1 MTFLLPF
8 SAVRC
13 ACLMQ
18 LVAALMKEFGMKILF
33 SALILVLSLGAQAQ
47 SFKLYA
53 AAGVKLPMQALAQRF
68 EADTGRSVELDF
80 DTAGAAQEKFQKD
93 PQAIFLITTEERL
106 MAAQAAGQ
114 ISGGRMWLLADTVA
128 GIASSKS
135 PKPQINS
142 VEDLRRALRDAKSI
156 AFSDP
161 ARGATVGK
169 HFATMIRTLG
179 IESEVL
185 GKATLARDGVET
197 MRLVQSG
204 AVELGITQLSE
215 VVQADASTLVG
226 PFPGEFDLF
235 TRYAIWVR
243 GTDPV
248 GESFVA
254 LLRSEVGSKS
264 FKANGLRP
272 AP

>member
-1 MTFLLPF
+1 L
-8 SAVRC
+8 
-13 ACLMQ
+13 
-18 LVAALMKEFGMKILF
+18 
-33 SALILVLSLGAQAQ
+33 
-47 SFKLYA
+47 
-53 AAGVKLPMQALAQRF
+53 QALSQRF
-68 EADTGRSVELDF
+68 EADGGRRVELDF
-80 DTAGAAQEKFQKD
+80 DTAGAAQDKFQKD
-93 PQAIFLITTEERL
+93 PQGIFLITTEERL
-106 MAAQAAGQ
+106 TAAQAAGQ

-128 GIASSKS
+128 GIASSNPTK
-135 PKPQINS
+135 PKMDS
-142 VEDLRRALRDAKSI
+142 VDDLRRALLAAKSI

-169 HFATMIRTLG
+169 HFAAMIRKLG

-197 MRLVQSG
+197 MKLVQSG

-243 GTDPV
+243 GNDPV
-248 GESFVA
+248 AQSFVS
-254 LLRSEVGSKS
+254 LLRSEAGDKS
-264 FKANGLRP
+264 FQANGLRP
-272 AP
+272 VP

>member
-1 MTFLLPF
+1 
-8 SAVRC
+8 
-13 ACLMQ
+13 MQ
-18 LVAALMKEFGMKILF
+18 LVVGLIKELDMKIFF
-33 SALILVLSLGAQAQ
+33 SVLILVLSLGAQAQ
-47 SFKLYA
+47 QFKLYA

-93 PQAIFLITTEERL
+93 PQAIFLITTQER
-106 MAAQAAGQ
+106 MVSAQALGQ
-114 ISGGRMWLLADTVA
+114 LSGGHMWLLADTVA
-128 GIASSKS
+128 GIASSS
-135 PKPQINS
+135 PTKPKMDS
-142 VEDLRRALRDAKSI
+142 VDDLRRALLSAKTI

-169 HFATMIRTLG
+169 HFAAMIRKLG

-197 MRLVQSG
+197 MKLVQSG

-243 GTDPV
+243 STDPLAQN
-248 GESFVA
+248 FVA
-254 LLRSEVGSKS
+254 LLRSEAGGKS

-272 AP
+272 VP

>member
-1 MTFLLPF
+1 MKTLL
-8 SAVRC
+8 SIW
-13 ACLMQ
+13 L
-18 LVAALMKEFGMKILF
+18 LALGM
-33 SALILVLSLGAQAQ
+33 GAQAQ
-47 SFKLYA
+47 TLKLYA
-53 AAGVKLPMQALAQRF
+53 AAGVKLPLQAMAKQY
-68 EADTGRSVELDF
+68 EADGGRRVELDF

-93 PQAIFLITTEERL
+93 PQAAFLITTEERL
-106 MAAQAAGQ
+106 VAAQATGQ
-114 ISGGRMWLLADTVA
+114 ISDGRMWLLADTVA
-128 GIASSKS
+128 GIASSS
-135 PKPQINS
+135 PTKPKVDS
-142 VEDLRRALRDAKSI
+142 VEDLRRALLDAKSI

-169 HFATMIRTLG
+169 HFAAMIRKLG

-197 MRLVQSG
+197 MKLVQSG

-243 GTDPV
+243 GNDPLAQ
-248 GESFVA
+248 SFVS
-254 LLRSEVGSKS
+254 LLRSEVGGKS

-272 AP
+272 VP

>member
-1 MTFLLPF
+1 
-8 SAVRC
+8 
-13 ACLMQ
+13 
-18 LVAALMKEFGMKILF
+18 MKILF
-33 SALILVLSLGAQAQ
+33 SLLILALGLCAQAQ
-47 SFKLYA
+47 PLKLYA
-53 AAGVKLPMQALAQRF
+53 AAGVKFPMQALAQRF
-68 EADTGRSVELDF
+68 EADTAHRVELDF

-93 PQAIFLITTEERL
+93 PQAVFLITTEERML
-106 MAAQAAGQ
+106 AAQASGQ
-114 ISGGRMWLLADTVA
+114 LGGGRMWLLADTVA
-128 GIASSKS
+128 GIASSGATK
-135 PKPQINS
+135 PKIDS
-142 VEDLRRALRDAKSI
+142 VDDLRRALLSAKTI

-169 HFATMIRTLG
+169 HFAAMIRKLG
-179 IESEVL
+179 IEADVL
-185 GKATLARDGVET
+185 AKTTLARDGVET
-197 MRLVQSG
+197 MKLVQSG
-204 AVELGITQLSE
+204 AVELGVTQLSE

-248 GESFVA
+248 GLGFVA
-254 LLRSEVGSKS
+254 LLRSEVGGNS

>member
-1 MTFLLPF
+1 
-8 SAVRC
+8 
-13 ACLMQ
+13 
-18 LVAALMKEFGMKILF
+18 MKIFF
-33 SALILVLSLGAQAQ
+33 SVLILALSLGAQAQ
-47 SFKLYA
+47 PFKLYA
-53 AAGVKLPMQALAQRF
+53 AAGVKLPMQALAQRY

-93 PQAIFLITTEERL
+93 PQAIFLITTEER
-106 MAAQAAGQ
+106 MVTAQAAGQ
-114 ISGGRMWLLADTVA
+114 LSGGRMWMLADTVA
-128 GIASSKS
+128 GMASSS
-135 PKPQINS
+135 PTKPKIDS
-142 VEDLRRALRDAKSI
+142 VDELRRALLAAKSI

-169 HFATMIRTLG
+169 HFAAMIRKLG

-243 GTDPV
+243 GNDPV
-248 GESFVA
+248 AQSFVA
-254 LLRSEVGSKS
+254 LLRSEVGGKS
-264 FKANGLRP
+264 FQANGLRP